1 MKIRSLFA
9 FALGATLFFSGAAV
23 WSEEGGRG
31 HTLAGDKASFAGVLP
46 AQTAPT
52 FRFKMMF
59 YDGNVEKNTKS
70 TLGASRWAELD
81 RAVSSTQF
89 ELAYVKGEP
98 GESWRYGVELCMPLV
113 YESAAAYFGQTGVYD
128 IAGYYYDYEGGL
140 GDISFIPLMV
150 GKQIGSN
157 HFKTGV
163 RLYAPTGYYREG
175 SLAQGGLNYWTYS
188 PFLGLSNVVPGK
200 RELSLYTGYD
210 IRERN
215 TDTDYKSGDVL
226 HMDAVA
232 AIYTDM
238 QTAIGITGSLYQ
250 QLTADKGSGAVFGS
264 FQAQS
269 YTVGPLIRHTAG
281 NMSFEFKWLPEF
293 SVMNRTEGSSFWLNF
308 GMPF

>member
-1 MKIRSLFA
+1 MRSL
-9 FALGATLFFSGAAV
+9 LNILVGVLLFLSAKAV
-23 WSEEGGRG
+23 RSEEGGRG

-46 AQTAPT
+46 TESAPT

-70 TLGASRWAELD
+70 TLGNSGYAELD

-98 GESWRYGVELCMPLV
+98 GESWRYGFELCMPLV
-113 YESAAAYFGQTGVYD
+113 YESAAAYAGGTVGRYD
-128 IAGYYYDYEGGL
+128 VNAYYYDYEGGL
-140 GDISFIPLMV
+140 GDISFIPLMF
-150 GKQIGSN
+150 GKQVGSN

-163 RLYAPTGYYREG
+163 RLYAPTGYYRSG
-175 SLAQGGLNYWTYS
+175 SLAQAGLNHWTYS

-210 IRERN
+210 INERN
-215 TDTDYKSGDVL
+215 TDTDYKSGDIL

-250 QLTADKGSGAVFGS
+250 QLTPDTGSGAVFGS
-264 FQAQS
+264 FKAQA
-269 YTVGPLIRHTAG
+269 YTVGPMIRHTAG
-281 NMSFEFKWLPEF
+281 NTSFEFKWLPEF